1 MRCSELKPM
10 YCHPILRMF
19 LADMRQNGWSRN
31 YVFFLGEGGS
41 VEAASY
47 FLMQLTLHPATAQAA
62 DNSLLE
68 EHNGTVGR
76 CLLGLCAV
84 QSQYAW

>member
-1 MRCSELKPM
+1 MAGVEV
-10 YCHPILRMF
+10 MF
-19 LADMRQNGWSRN
+19 FGGWER
-31 YVFFLGEGGS
+31 S

-47 FLMQLTLHPATAQAA
+47 FLMQLTLHPGTAQAA

-84 QSQYAW
+84 QSQYAWKERSVRTQSTF

>member
-1 MRCSELKPM
+1 MAGVEV
-10 YCHPILRMF
+10 MF
-19 LADMRQNGWSRN
+19 FGGWER
-31 YVFFLGEGGS
+31 S
-41 VEAASY
+41 VEAASH
-47 FLMQLTLHPATAQAA
+47 FLMQLTLHPGTAQAA

-84 QSQYAW
+84 QSQYAWKERSVRTQSTF